1 MRRNDRLEHGPR
13 FVGPPELQHALRLV
27 MRCDDEKIF
36 WNAAVAEQA
45 LKDVQSLGQSRLC
58 GVFMAQISHT
68 TIVGL
73 DSLHHA

>member
-1 MRRNDRLEHGPR
+1 
-13 FVGPPELQHALRLV
+13 